1 MKKILLIIMSF
12 FVLNL
17 NVLAEEDFAPNG
29 KSAILVDNLSG
40 KVLYEKNADE
50 KLAPAS
56 MTKLASMLMVMEAI
70 DNGNLKFEDKVT
82 ISEEAANMGGSQV
95 FLQAGEVYTVYDLL
109 KSVAIAS
116 GNDAVVA
123 LAEKIG
129 GSQSGFIDMLNKRLK
144 EIGATNTNFVNA
156 HGLDAEGHYSTA
168 RDMSIIA
175 RELLKHPKI
184 LEFTSIYE
192 EYLEKNDGSRI
203 WLVNTNKLV
212 RFYDGV
218 DGLKTGFTKTA
229 GYCLTATAS
238 KNNFRLISVVMGEDT
253 SENRSSDTVKML
265 NYGFNT
271 FKINIIKTKGESLG
285 KVRVEKGKQD
295 SANIVLL
302 NDATEILK
310 NTDPVTEYNFNLKV
324 NKIKAPVKV
333 GDIVGTAEII
343 DSEGNIVDE
352 VDVTV
357 EKDIK
362 KANILYYMLRNL
374 KKIRIV
380 KSIHKQNKN
389 HYKSAF

>member
-310 NTDPVTEYNFNLKV
+310 NTDLVTEYKFNLKV
-324 NKIKAPVKV
+324 DKIKAPVKV

-362 KANILYYMLRNL
+362 KANILDYMLRNL
-374 KKIRIV
+374 KTIGFG
-380 KSIHKQNKN
+380 KSILKQN
-389 HYKSAF
+389 

>member
-17 NVLAEEDFAPNG
+17 SVLAEEDFAPSA

-56 MTKLASMLMVMEAI
+56 MTKLASMLIVMEAI
-70 DNGNLKFEDKVT
+70 DNGNLKLEDKVT

-95 FLQAGEVYTVYDLL
+95 FLQAGEVYTVHDLL

-123 LAEKIG
+123 LAEKVG
-129 GSQSGFIDMLNKRLK
+129 GSVSGFVDMINKRLK
-144 EIGATNTNFVNA
+144 ELGATNTNFVNP

-175 RELLKHPKI
+175 RELLRHEKI
-184 LEFTSIYE
+184 LEYTSIYE

-203 WLVNTNKLV
+203 WLVNTNRLV

-229 GYCLTATAS
+229 GYCLTATAK

-253 SENRSSDTVKML
+253 TENRSSDTVKML

-271 FKINIIKTKGESLG
+271 FKNNIIKKKWESLG

-295 SANIVLL
+295 FANIVLL

-310 NTDPVTEYNFNLKV
+310 NTDPVSEYKFNLKV
-324 NKIKAPVKV
+324 DKIKAPLKI
-333 GDIVGTAEII
+333 GDIVGSAEII
-343 DSEGNIVDE
+343 DNDGNIVDE
-352 VDVTV
+352 VDVTIDK
-357 EKDIK
+357 EIK
-362 KANILYYMLRNL
+362 KANILDYMLKNL
-374 KKIRIV
+374 RTIGAG
-380 KSIHKQNKN
+380 KSLLKQN
-389 HYKSAF
+389 

>member
-253 SENRSSDTVKML
+253 SENRSSDTAKML

-295 SANIVLL
+295 KANIVLL
-302 NDATEILK
+302 TDATEILK

-362 KANILYYMLRNL
+362 KANILDYILRNL
-374 KKIRIV
+374 KTIGFG
-380 KSIHKQNKN
+380 KSILKQN
-389 HYKSAF
+389 

>member
-12 FVLNL
+12 FILNL

-95 FLQAGEVYTVYDLL
+95 FLQAGEVYTVHDLL

-129 GSQSGFIDMLNKRLK
+129 GSQSGFVDMLNKRLK

-212 RFYDGV
+212 RFYEGV
-218 DGLKTGFTKTA
+218 DGLKTGFTGTA
-229 GYCLTATAS
+229 GYCLTATA
-238 KNNFRLISVVMGEDT
+238 KKDNFRLISVVMGEDT

-310 NTDPVTEYNFNLKV
+310 NTDPVVEYKFNLKV
-324 NKIKAPVKV
+324 DKIKAPVKV

-343 DSEGNIVDE
+343 DSEGNIIDE

-362 KANILYYMLRNL
+362 KANILDYLLRNL
-374 KKIRIV
+374 KTIGFG
-380 KSIHKQNKN
+380 KSILKQ
-389 HYKSAF
+389 

>member
-295 SANIVLL
+295 KANIVLL

-310 NTDPVTEYNFNLKV
+310 NTDPVTEYKFNLKV

-333 GDIVGTAEII
+333 GDVVGTAEII
-343 DSEGNIVDE
+343 DSEGNIVDK

-362 KANILYYMLRNL
+362 KANILDYMLRNL
-374 KKIRIV
+374 KTIGFG
-380 KSIHKQNKN
+380 KSILKQN
-389 HYKSAF
+389 

>member
-95 FLQAGEVYTVYDLL
+95 FLQTGEVYTVYDLL

-295 SANIVLL
+295 NANIVLL

-310 NTDPVTEYNFNLKV
+310 NTDPVTEYSFNLKV

-333 GDIVGTAEII
+333 GDIVGPAEII

-362 KANILYYMLRNL
+362 KANILDYMLRNL
-374 KKIRIV
+374 KTIGFG
-380 KSIHKQNKN
+380 KSILKQN
-389 HYKSAF
+389 

>member
-95 FLQAGEVYTVYDLL
+95 FLQAGEVYTIYDLL

-295 SANIVLL
+295 KANIVLL

-362 KANILYYMLRNL
+362 KANILDYMLRNL
-374 KKIRIV
+374 KTIGFG
-380 KSIHKQNKN
+380 KSILKQN
-389 HYKSAF
+389 

>member
-17 NVLAEEDFAPNG
+17 SVLAEEDFAPSA

-56 MTKLASMLMVMEAI
+56 MTKLASMLIVMEAI
-70 DNGNLKFEDKVT
+70 DNGNLKLEDKVT

-95 FLQAGEVYTVYDLL
+95 FLQAGEVYTVHDLL

-123 LAEKIG
+123 LSEKVG
-129 GSQSGFIDMLNKRLK
+129 GSVSGFVDMINKRLK
-144 EIGATNTNFVNA
+144 ELGATNTNFVNP
-156 HGLDAEGHYSTA
+156 HGLDAERHYSTA

-175 RELLKHPKI
+175 RELLRHEKI
-184 LEFTSIYE
+184 LEYTSIYE

-203 WLVNTNKLV
+203 WLVNTNRLV

-229 GYCLTATAS
+229 GYCLTATAK

-253 SENRSSDTVKML
+253 TENRSSDTVKML

-271 FKINIIKTKGESLG
+271 FKINIIKKKGESLG

-295 SANIVLL
+295 FANIVLL

-310 NTDPVTEYNFNLKV
+310 NTDPVSEYKFNLKV
-324 NKIKAPVKV
+324 DKIKAHLKI
-333 GDIVGTAEII
+333 GDIVGSAEII
-343 DSEGNIVDE
+343 DNDGNIVDE
-352 VDVTV
+352 VDVTIDK
-357 EKDIK
+357 EIK
-362 KANILYYMLRNL
+362 KANILDYMLKNL
-374 KKIRIV
+374 RTIGAG
-380 KSIHKQNKN
+380 KSLLKQN
-389 HYKSAF
+389 

>member
-295 SANIVLL
+295 KANIVLL

-310 NTDPVTEYNFNLKV
+310 NTDPVTEYNFNLKI

-362 KANILYYMLRNL
+362 KANILDYMLRNL
-374 KKIRIV
+374 KTIGFG
-380 KSIHKQNKN
+380 KSILKQN
-389 HYKSAF
+389 

>member
-129 GSQSGFIDMLNKRLK
+129 GSQSGFVDMLNKRLK

-285 KVRVEKGKQD
+285 KVRVERGKQD
-295 SANIVLL
+295 KANIVLL

-310 NTDPVTEYNFNLKV
+310 NTDPVTEYKFNLKV

-362 KANILYYMLRNL
+362 KANILDYMLRNL
-374 KKIRIV
+374 KTIGFG
-380 KSIHKQNKN
+380 KSILKQN
-389 HYKSAF
+389 

>member
-175 RELLKHPKI
+175 RELLNHPKI

-295 SANIVLL
+295 KANIVLL

-362 KANILYYMLRNL
+362 KANILDYMLRNL
-374 KKIRIV
+374 KTIGFG
-380 KSIHKQNKN
+380 KSILKQN
-389 HYKSAF
+389 

>member
-70 DNGNLKFEDKVT
+70 DNGNLKYEDKVT

-253 SENRSSDTVKML
+253 SENRSSDIVKML

-285 KVRVEKGKQD
+285 KVRVERGKQD
-295 SANIVLL
+295 NANIVLL

-310 NTDPVTEYNFNLKV
+310 NTDPVTEYKFNLKV

-333 GDIVGTAEII
+333 GDVVGTAEII

-362 KANILYYMLRNL
+362 KANILDYMLRNL
-374 KKIRIV
+374 KTIGFG
-380 KSIHKQNKN
+380 KSILKQN
-389 HYKSAF
+389 

>member
-95 FLQAGEVYTVYDLL
+95 FLQTGEVYTVYDLL

-295 SANIVLL
+295 KANIVLL

-310 NTDPVTEYNFNLKV
+310 NTDPVTEYSFNLKV

-362 KANILYYMLRNL
+362 KANILDYILRNL
-374 KKIRIV
+374 KTIGFG
-380 KSIHKQNKN
+380 KSILKQN
-389 HYKSAF
+389 

>member
-95 FLQAGEVYTVYDLL
+95 FLQAGEVYTVHDLL

-295 SANIVLL
+295 KANIVLL

-310 NTDPVTEYNFNLKV
+310 NTDPVTEYKFNLKV

-362 KANILYYMLRNL
+362 KANILDYMLRNL
-374 KKIRIV
+374 KTIGFG
-380 KSIHKQNKN
+380 KSILKQN
-389 HYKSAF
+389 

>member
-295 SANIVLL
+295 NANIVL
-302 NDATEILK
+302 
-310 NTDPVTEYNFNLKV
+310 
-324 NKIKAPVKV
+324 IK
-333 GDIVGTAEII
+333 
-343 DSEGNIVDE
+343 
-352 VDVTV
+352 
-357 EKDIK
+357 
-362 KANILYYMLRNL
+362 
-374 KKIRIV
+374 
-380 KSIHKQNKN
+380 
-389 HYKSAF
+389 

>member
-17 NVLAEEDFAPNG
+17 SVLAEEDFAPSA

-40 KVLYEKNADE
+40 KVLYEKNANE

-56 MTKLASMLMVMEAI
+56 MTKLASMLIVMEAI
-70 DNGNLKFEDKVT
+70 DNGSLKLEDKVT

-95 FLQAGEVYTVYDLL
+95 FLQAGEVYTVHDLL

-123 LAEKIG
+123 LAEKVG
-129 GSQSGFIDMLNKRLK
+129 GSVSGFVDMINKRLK
-144 EIGATNTNFVNA
+144 ELGATNTNFVNP

-175 RELLKHPKI
+175 RELLRHEKI
-184 LEFTSIYE
+184 LEYTSIYE

-203 WLVNTNKLV
+203 WLVNTNRLV

-229 GYCLTATAS
+229 GYCLTATAK

-253 SENRSSDTVKML
+253 TENRSSDTVKML

-271 FKINIIKTKGESLG
+271 FKINIIKKKGESLG

-295 SANIVLL
+295 FANIVLL
-302 NDATEILK
+302 NDTTEILK
-310 NTDPVTEYNFNLKV
+310 NTDPVSEYKFNLKV
-324 NKIKAPVKV
+324 DKIKAPLKI
-333 GDIVGTAEII
+333 GDIVGSAEII
-343 DSEGNIVDE
+343 DNDGNIVDE
-352 VDVTV
+352 VDVTIDK
-357 EKDIK
+357 EIK
-362 KANILYYMLRNL
+362 KANILDYMLKNL
-374 KKIRIV
+374 RTIGAG
-380 KSIHKQNKN
+380 KSLLKQN
-389 HYKSAF
+389 

>member
-70 DNGNLKFEDKVT
+70 DDGNLKFEDKVT

-295 SANIVLL
+295 KANIVLL
-302 NDATEILK
+302 TDATEILK

-362 KANILYYMLRNL
+362 KANILDYMLRNL
-374 KKIRIV
+374 KTIGFG
-380 KSIHKQNKN
+380 KSILKQN
-389 HYKSAF
+389 

>member
-238 KNNFRLISVVMGEDT
+238 KNNFRLISVVIGEDT

-295 SANIVLL
+295 NANIVLL

-310 NTDPVTEYNFNLKV
+310 NTDPVTEYSFNLKV

-362 KANILYYMLRNL
+362 KANILDYMLRNL
-374 KKIRIV
+374 KTIGFG
-380 KSIHKQNKN
+380 KSILKQN
-389 HYKSAF
+389 

>member
-1 MKKILLIIMSF
+1 MKKVLLIIMSF
-12 FVLNL
+12 LCFNL
-17 NVLAEEDFAPNG
+17 NVLAEEDFAPTA

-56 MTKLASMLMVMEAI
+56 MTKLASMLIVMEAI
-70 DNGNLKFEDKVT
+70 DNGSLKFEDKVT

-95 FLQAGEVYTVYDLL
+95 FLQAGEVYTVHDLL

-123 LAEKIG
+123 LAEKVG
-129 GSQSGFIDMLNKRLK
+129 GSVSGFVDMINKRLK
-144 EIGATNTNFVNA
+144 ELGATNTNFVNP

-175 RELLKHPKI
+175 RELLKHEKI

-203 WLVNTNKLV
+203 WLVNTNRLV

-229 GYCLTATAS
+229 GYCLTATA
-238 KNNFRLISVVMGEDT
+238 KKDNFRLISVVMGEDT
-253 SENRSSDTVKML
+253 TENRSSDTVKLL

-271 FKINIIKTKGESLG
+271 FKINIIKTKGTILG
-285 KVRVEKGKQD
+285 KVRIEQGKED
-295 SANIVLL
+295 SANITLL
-302 NDATEILK
+302 SDATELLK
-310 NTDPVTEYNFNLKV
+310 NTDPISEYKFNVKV
-324 NKIKAPVKV
+324 KTIKAPAKN

-343 DSEGNIVDE
+343 DQDGNIVDE

-357 EKDIK
+357 EKEIK
-362 KANILYYMLRNL
+362 KANILDYLLKNL
-374 KKIRIV
+374 KTIGAG
-380 KSIHKQNKN
+380 KSVLKQ
-389 HYKSAF
+389 